1 MTVSEAPK
9 SRFVI
14 IASMATS
21 FMDRR
26 RGLDSASDSD
36 TQPSTECVTPSD
48 SKRSSVQP
56 PSNKFSRFIESL
68 EKTSKPVSWGK
79 PKKAIRPRPLRRD
92 LNPFAEDFLP
102 IHEYNPDAIE
112 FVAST

>member
-1 MTVSEAPK
+1 MPASGAPK
-9 SRFVI
+9 SRSVI

-36 TQPSTECVTPSD
+36 TQPSTECVTPS

-79 PKKAIRPRPLRRD
+79 PKKATRPRPHRD

-102 IHEYNPDAIE
+102 IHEYNPEAIE